1 MMNNSSSDND
11 TKKNTICSISSI
23 NIYKAFSNELKQT
36 KIESSKLANRETY
49 TGLIK
54 SLKPNEIFV
63 FGSNPEGRHGMGAAA
78 IALRDFGA
86 IYGVGRGIQG
96 KSYGLIT
103 KNLRKDYYEK
113 ETGIIYHKY
122 GMKSISPEQIMTN
135 IRELYDYALLP
146 KNKDKRFLIAYTL
159 NGRNLNG
166 YSAKEMALFFKEA
179 SIKEYSTLQ
188 LVYDIPSNI
197 IFEDKFSAFIFN

>member
-1 MMNNSSSDND
+1 ME
-11 TKKNTICSISSI
+11 KNKIVNSI
-23 NIYKAFSNELKQT
+23 NIYKTFSNKGPYIKTESLKIT
-36 KIESSKLANRETY
+36 NRKTY
-49 TGLIK
+49 SGLIK

-103 KNLRKDYYEK
+103 KNLKKNYHEKD
-113 ETGIIYHKY
+113 TGITYHKQ
-122 GMKSISPEQIMTN
+122 GIKSISPEQIMVN

-146 KNKDKRFLIAYTL
+146 ENKDNHFIIAYTL

-166 YSAKEMALFFKEA
+166 YSAREMAIFFKKA
-179 SIKEYSTLQ
+179 SIKEYSTSQ

-197 IFEDKFSAFIFN
+197 IFEDKFGTLIFN